1 MKAKDYNRDWSTL
14 FSLSSE
20 SESGLVW
27 NCPRYFRG
35 SPNFSR
41 VGKPVGSIAKGKKN
55 SYWSVGLGGD
65 GSYLIHR
72 IIWVMLKGSV
82 ESKND
87 IDHIDGDGLN
97 NKINNLRCVSKT
109 INSRNSRKRS
119 DNKTGKNGVSQTTTK
134 TGGGHQANVIDI
146 DGKRHSKFFSDTKY
160 GFEESFNLAV
170 KWYDS
175 KIKEIGY
182 AGYSSRHGK

>member
-1 MKAKDYNRDWSTL
+1 MKAKDYNRDWSNL
-14 FSLSSE
+14 FKLSSE

-27 NCPRYFRG
+27 NTPRYFKG
-35 SPNFSR
+35 TPNFDR
-41 VGKPVGSIAKGKKN
+41 IGKNVGSINKGKRN

-72 IIWVMLKGSV
+72 IIWIMSNGFI
-82 ESKND
+82 ENEND

-97 NKINNLRCVSKT
+97 NKIDNLRCVPKT
-109 INSRNSRKRS
+109 INSRNKRKRS
-119 DNKTGKNGVSQTTTK
+119 DNKTGKTGVSHTTTK
-134 TGGGHQANVIDI
+134 TGSGHQANIYDI
-146 DGKRHSKFFSDTKY
+146 EGKRHSKFFSDSKY
-160 GFEESFNLAV
+160 GFDESLNLAIR
-170 KWYDS
+170 WHDS